1 MFCRCDGTTFLSP
14 FAARLATNKLGAK
27 RTMDLTSIYSQ
38 LFGASLGSLQ
48 AVFMV
53 CIFLALIFKP
63 ERIIRPLMFRCACLL
78 FCLTL
83 LTPILQVVL
92 ATVTG
97 PPSGVGRSQS
107 GAISGYLMALIN
119 PAVFA
124 AAFLAAVGSMF
135 STRPAQSTD

>member
-1 MFCRCDGTTFLSP
+1 
-14 FAARLATNKLGAK
+14 
-27 RTMDLTSIYSQ
+27 MDLTSIYSQ
-38 LFGASLGSLQ
+38 LFGSSLGSLQ
-48 AVFMV
+48 TAFVV

-63 ERIIRPLMFRCACLL
+63 ERITRPLMFRCACLL

-83 LTPILQVVL
+83 LTPILQVAI

-97 PPSGVGRSQS
+97 PPSGVGRGQG

-124 AAFLAAVGSMF
+124 AAFLAGVGSMF
-135 STRPAQSTD
+135 GTQPAQSTD